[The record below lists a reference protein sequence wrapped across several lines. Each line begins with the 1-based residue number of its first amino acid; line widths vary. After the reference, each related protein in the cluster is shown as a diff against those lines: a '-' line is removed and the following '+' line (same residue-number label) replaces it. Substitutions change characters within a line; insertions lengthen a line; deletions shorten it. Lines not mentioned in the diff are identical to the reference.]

1 LAKSIAAKYLLNRA
15 SYYFRDLQSY
25 LFLSMTSHTMLL
37 NLKYFTVL
45 SLVIIS
51 SIFFGCTKY
60 GPVFLQSERSQ
71 YNQAIQKTNDEQLL
85 LNLVRLKYHDTPL
98 FMEVHNI
105 ASQFTLQ
112 NDIGISTQ
120 LQAGAKGIFT
130 PDASTFVEESPTIS
144 YSPLHGENFV
154 QGVLTAIS
162 LKTIV
167 LLFHSG
173 WNVERIFKVCLQRI
187 DKLKNAPSASGP
199 TPKIAP
205 KTGKFFKAAKYLR
218 QLQSQGGLDLVYR
231 VSDGEPQLVIHIS
244 EALKNSEPA
253 NQFSRSINATIGQ
266 TSYVFGAPS
275 IKDKQSIDIVTRSLL
290 GVMFYLSEAVQ
301 VPEQDIVEGRVTVT
315 KTDDGEV
322 FDWAEI
328 TGELLRIHNSP
339 NPPVDVSLL
348 IFYRN
353 YWFYINDSDL
363 ISKSTFSLLAQIYA
377 LQSEKEG

>member
-1 LAKSIAAKYLLNRA
+1 MASLTKFLQFKYLA
-15 SYYFRDLQSY
+15 G
-25 LFLSMTSHTMLL
+25 LL
-37 NLKYFTVL
+37 
-45 SLVIIS
+45 LVISS
-51 SIFFGCTKY
+51 SIFLGCTKY

-98 FMEVHNI
+98 FMEVRSI

-231 VSDGEPQLVIHIS
+231 VSDGEPQLVVHFS
-244 EALKNSEPA
+244 EAFKNSQPA
-253 NQFSRSINATIGQ
+253 SQFSRSINATIGQ

-290 GVMFYLSEAVQ
+290 GVMFYLSAAVQ

-328 TGELLRIHNSP
+328 TGGLLRIHNSP
-339 NPPVDVSLL
+339 NPPADVRLL

-363 ISKSTFSLLAQIYA
+363 ISKSTFSPLAQIYA

>member
-1 LAKSIAAKYLLNRA
+1 MASIIKLLQFKYLAGPL
-15 SYYFRDLQSY
+15 
-25 LFLSMTSHTMLL
+25 
-37 NLKYFTVL
+37 
-45 SLVIIS
+45 LVILS

-85 LNLVRLKYHDTPL
+85 LNLVRLKYHDNPL
-98 FMEVHNI
+98 FMEVHSI

-120 LQAGAKGIFT
+120 LQTGAKGIFT
-130 PDASTFVEESPTIS
+130 PDASTFVEERPTIS

-154 QGVLTAIS
+154 QSVLTAVS
-162 LKTIV
+162 LKNIV

-173 WNVERIFKVCLQRI
+173 WSVDRIFKVCLQRI

-205 KTGKFFKAAKYLR
+205 KTGKFFKAVNFLR

-231 VSDGEPQLVIHIS
+231 VSDGESQLVIHIS
-244 EALKNSEPA
+244 EAFKNSQPA
-253 NQFSRSINATIGQ
+253 NQFARSINAAIGQ

-290 GVMFYLSEAVQ
+290 GVMFYLSEAVE
-301 VPEQDIVEGRVTVT
+301 VPEPDIVEGRVTVT

-328 TGELLRIHNSP
+328 TGELLRIHNSKNLP
-339 NPPVDVSLL
+339 ADVSLL

-377 LQSEKEG
+377 LQAEKED

>member
-1 LAKSIAAKYLLNRA
+1 MASLTKLLQYKYL
-15 SYYFRDLQSY
+15 
-25 LFLSMTSHTMLL
+25 TGLL
-37 NLKYFTVL
+37 
-45 SLVIIS
+45 LVIS
-51 SIFFGCTKY
+51 SSNFFGCTKY
-60 GPVFLQSERSQ
+60 GPVVLQSERSQ

-85 LNLVRLKYHDTPL
+85 LNLVRLKYHDTPF

-105 ASQFTLQ
+105 VSQFTLQ

-120 LQAGAKGIFT
+120 LQAGAKGIFS

-154 QGVLTAIS
+154 QGVLTAVS

-173 WNVERIFKVCLQRI
+173 WSVERVFKVCLQRI
-187 DKLKNAPSASGP
+187 DKLKNAPGASGP

-205 KTGKFFKAAKYLR
+205 KTKKFFQAVKYL
-218 QLQSQGGLDLVYR
+218 QKLQVQGGLNLAYR

-244 EALKNSEPA
+244 EAFKNSQPA
-253 NQFSRSINATIGQ
+253 NQFARSINATIGQ
-266 TSYVFGAPS
+266 TSYIFGVPS
-275 IKDKQSIDIVTRSLL
+275 VKDKQSIDIVTRSLL
-290 GVMFYLSEAVQ
+290 GVMFYLSGAVE
-301 VPEQDIVEGRVTVT
+301 VPEQDTVEGRVTVT
-315 KTDDGEV
+315 KTDDGQV

-348 IFYRN
+348 IFYRD

-363 ISKSTFSLLAQIYA
+363 VSKSTFSLLAQIYA
-377 LQSEKEG
+377 LQAKKEG

>member
-1 LAKSIAAKYLLNRA
+1 MASFTKLLQFKYLA
-15 SYYFRDLQSY
+15 G
-25 LFLSMTSHTMLL
+25 LL
-37 NLKYFTVL
+37 
-45 SLVIIS
+45 LVIS
-51 SIFFGCTKY
+51 SCIFFGCTKY

-112 NDIGISTQ
+112 SDIGISTQ

-173 WNVERIFKVCLQRI
+173 WSIERVFKVCLQRI
-187 DKLKNAPSASGP
+187 DKLKNAPGASGP
-199 TPKIAP
+199 TPKLAP
-205 KTGKFFKAAKYLR
+205 KTGKFFKTVKFLQ

-231 VSDGEPQLVIHIS
+231 VSNGEPQLVIRIS
-244 EALKNSEPA
+244 EAFKNSETA
-253 NQFSRSINATIGQ
+253 NQFARSINATIGQ
-266 TSYVFGAPS
+266 TSYAFGAPS
-275 IKDKQSIDIVTRSLL
+275 VKDKQSIDIVTRSLL
-290 GVMFYLSEAVQ
+290 GVMFYLSEAVE
-301 VPEQDIVEGRVTVT
+301 VPEKDIVEGRVTVT

-328 TGELLRIHNSP
+328 TGELLQIHNSQNLP
-339 NPPVDVSLL
+339 ADVSLL

-353 YWFYINDSDL
+353 YWFYIKDSDL
-363 ISKSTFSLLAQIYA
+363 KSKSTFSLLAQIYA
-377 LQSEKEG
+377 LQAEKED

>member
-1 LAKSIAAKYLLNRA
+1 MASLTKLFKFKFKYL
-15 SYYFRDLQSY
+15 SG
-25 LFLSMTSHTMLL
+25 LL
-37 NLKYFTVL
+37 
-45 SLVIIS
+45 LVIS
-51 SIFFGCTKY
+51 SCIFFGCTKY

-112 NDIGISTQ
+112 KDIGISTQ

-130 PDASTFVEESPTIS
+130 PDASTFVEERPTIS

-167 LLFHSG
+167 LLFRSG
-173 WNVERIFKVCLQRI
+173 WSIDRVFKVCLQRI
-187 DKLKNAPSASGP
+187 DKLKNAPGASGP
-199 TPKIAP
+199 TPQIAP
-205 KTGKFFKAAKYLR
+205 KTGKFFKAVNFLR
-218 QLQSQGGLDLVYR
+218 QLQSQGGLDLVYQLR
-231 VSDGEPQLVIHIS
+231 DGEPQLVIHIS
-244 EALKNSEPA
+244 EVFKNSQSA
-253 NQFSRSINATIGQ
+253 NQFAGLINAPIGQ

-275 IKDKQSIDIVTRSLL
+275 VKDKQSSDIVTRSLL
-290 GVMFYLSEAVQ
+290 GVLFYLSAAVE
-301 VPEQDIVEGRVTVT
+301 VPEQDSLEGRVTVT

-322 FDWAEI
+322 FDWKEV
-328 TGELLRIHNSP
+328 TGELLRIHSSP
-339 NPPVDVSLL
+339 NLPEDVSLL
-348 IFYRN
+348 IFYRDS
-353 YWFYINDSDL
+353 WFFINDSDL

-377 LQSEKEG
+377 LQAEEDEG